1 MEAAARKAHATI
13 INSTFHH
20 FSPHG
25 VSGVVVIQES
35 HLAIH
40 TWPEFGFAA
49 IDIFTCG
56 DTINALAA
64 YEHLKTT
71 LQARHSS
78 ATEMQRGLLDM
89 DQIKQAQYIP
99 HGKLFSQKKEKFT
112 STRDIWFTERS
123 HDIAISL
130 RHTGEKL
137 YHERSPFQ
145 TVEVYQTHAYGN
157 MLTLDGR
164 VMCTEH
170 DEHAYHEMIA
180 HVPMIT
186 HPAPKR
192 VLVIGGGDGGAAR
205 EVLKHEELEE
215 VVLVVIDEKVVE
227 ASQKYF
233 PSFASA
239 FSHSKFT
246 LKIENGIAY
255 VHLTPKASFDVVI
268 IDVTDPIGPSKALF
282 TKTFYHEI
290 HRILTA
296 EGIVVTQSESPY
308 YQADIF
314 RQVFA
319 NFQCIFEK
327 DKVYTYL
334 THVPTYPTGLWSFTY
349 ATKGKT
355 HSLHDL
361 EEEKINAFA
370 KKNNLQYY
378 NADIH
383 RAAFALPNF
392 VIQMLGL

>member
-1 MEAAARKAHATI
+1 MEAAAQKAHATI

-71 LQARHSS
+71 LQAKHSS

-89 DQIKQAQYIP
+89 DQIKQGQSIP
-99 HGKLFSQKKEKFT
+99 HGKLSSQKKEKFT
-112 STRDIWFTERS
+112 RTRDIWFTERS
-123 HDIAISL
+123 QDIAISL
-130 RHTGEKL
+130 RHAGEKL

-145 TVEVYQTHAYGN
+145 TIEVYQTHAYGK
-157 MLTLDGR
+157 MLTLNGR
-164 VMCTEH
+164 VMCTEN
-170 DEHAYHEMIA
+170 DERAYHEMIA

-205 EVLKHEELEE
+205 EVLRHEQVEE
-215 VVLVVIDEKVVE
+215 VVLVEIDEKVVE
-227 ASQKYF
+227 AAQKYF
-233 PSFASA
+233 PSFSFA
-239 FSHSKFT
+239 FSHPRLT
-246 LKIENGIAY
+246 LKIENGIAF
-255 VHLTPKASFDVVI
+255 VNQTPDASFDVII
-268 IDVTDPIGPSKALF
+268 IDITDLTGPAEALF
-282 TKTFYHEI
+282 TKIFFQDI
-290 HRILTA
+290 HRILTP
-296 EGIVVTQSESPY
+296 EGSVVTQSESPY

-319 NFQCIFEK
+319 NFQGIFGK
-327 DKVYTYL
+327 DKVWTYL
-334 THVPTYPTGLWSFTY
+334 ANVPTYPTGLWSFTC
-349 ATKGKT
+349 ATKGKI
-355 HSLHDL
+355 HPLHDL
-361 EEEKINAFA
+361 EEEKISAFA

-378 NADIH
+378 NADMH

-392 VIQMLGL
+392 VRHMLEL